1 MRRSRAPGVV
11 LLVGVM
17 ACLLAVPA
25 AATLGDD
32 GGAGGESAASGTS
45 AAPGE
50 AAAPATTEPHA
61 RRGRGFI
68 CERTTVAVE
77 AGSASYT
84 VKGTVAVGSATCED
98 CCQENIL
105 FNDGFETGNTSA
117 WSATSP

>member
-17 ACLLAVPA
+17 ACLLAMPA
-25 AATLGDD
+25 AAALGDD
-32 GGAGGESAASGTS
+32 GKAGAESAASGTS
-45 AAPGE
+45 AAPGN

-84 VKGTVAVGSATCED
+84 VKGSVAVRGATCQD

-105 FNDGFETGNTSA
+105 FNDGFEGGDTSA
-117 WSATSP
+117 WSATVP